1 MFACTSPEI
10 NLELVRLRRGRMH
23 TGNTRQSFY
32 ISMIDRSP
40 YYWPARA
47 GILRACGCCSRTR
60 LLTSWKWLIKWRRGS
75 YVDQISRRVLFDKL
89 RHRFDRDRLYEMVY
103 PNTNAESHDTFL
115 LVNALTMYGLMYPN
129 DFVDPK
135 PWSRN
140 SALLSVVWLMALR
153 KLRRL
158 SYVAIIKRLALGST
172 ASDYPRTL
180 RHRLDLAITSKISQT
195 SPSRVKG
202 L

>member
-1 MFACTSPEI
+1 MGGRGDRGGRSTLWLKKMLQLVGEEGYIEGATANFEGETDNPQKNEEFLKYFAQNAAFTRCLRDVHMFYQFTCLP
-10 NLELVRLRRGRMH
+10 VH
-23 TGNTRQSFY
+23 

-40 YYWPARA
+40 YSWPARA

-129 DFVDPK
+129 DFTQCI
-135 PWSRN
+135 
-140 SALLSVVWLMALR
+140 
-153 KLRRL
+153 RL
-158 SYVAIIKRLALGST
+158 PSDSST
-172 ASDYPRTL
+172 PTGM
-180 RHRLDLAITSKISQT
+180 TC
-195 SPSRVKG
+195 
-202 L
+202 